1 MMLKDIAGWNQLP
14 ADWERLIALEP
25 EGCFVARYDGRDV
38 GTATVTAYQKRF
50 GWVGMVLV
58 HPDMRRKGIGT
69 MLLRHGIRYLER
81 KDVTAVKLDATA
93 AGKQLYLTLGFA
105 DEYLLERRQGRG
117 ETVDS
122 PADPSI
128 VSTRSALSGV
138 LDRLCE
144 YDGPVF
150 GADRSRVLRRLIA
163 EPEVQS
169 AVAVDSYGAIRG
181 YIMVRYGSSRHY
193 IGPWVADNADVGRA
207 LWRWAL
213 SRIPGEPFFVD
224 VCLANPDALCSG
236 SSSVWFAAK
245 TGIPESPGG
254 CSGSPVP
261 RWVDRTPVPVA
272 RFSRGGQRVERG
284 AIGEGSITGLKLGMS
299 VRTRLDCAEGA
310 LLRTR
315 RR

>member
-1 MMLKDIAGWNQLP
+1 MDDRITIRAFRPNDIPFGMMLKDIAGWNQLP

-224 VCLANPDALCSG
+224 VCLANPDAD
-236 SSSVWFAAK
+236 
-245 TGIPESPGG
+245 GI
-254 CSGSPVP
+254 VP
-261 RWVDRTPVPVA
+261 REFFPLQRQLIRMVRGENRYPGE
-272 RFSRGGQRVERG
+272 SRRVFGIAGPEMG
-284 AIGEGSITGLKLGMS
+284 
-299 VRTRLDCAEGA
+299 
-310 LLRTR
+310 
-315 RR
+315 